1 MAEKKLNPLIGA
13 FRDTAPDK
21 KPEEVPKP
29 MAETKSAKAAEAVK
43 TPAADVKQKP
53 EELPKP
59 AVDTKAVKAAEPAKS
74 STPAAADK
82 PKPEELPKSAADT
95 KAVKAA
101 EPAKSPAPA
110 AADKPKQEEPAK
122 PAADTKAA
130 KAAEPTKTPA
140 VDVKQKSEEAVKSVS
155 DTKAVKA
162 AEPAKNPAA
171 DAKPKPEAALAQEV
185 EIPKDFKMPINQ
197 KASESVTTLPLHE
210 IKSFEGHPFSVKDD
224 KDMQELVESVKRFG
238 ILEPVVVIPC
248 KEYGYEMVSGH
259 RRLRACQLAGINK
272 IPVIVRN
279 LDRDEAI
286 ISMVDANLKREN
298 ITPMEKARA
307 YAMKLAA
314 MKRKAGRRS
323 KAEAAKG
330 EKPVHAIDEL
340 SKQTGESRPTIQRI
354 VRLNKLEPEL
364 QQMVDKK
371 ELPINTAAD
380 ISYLKKE
387 DQKALADAIKK
398 EAKVPSGTQAAEL
411 KKASQA
417 GTLTSEQINKTV
429 APTKRE
435 ENPPLKVT
443 FSDDELRAY
452 FPDKGVTVPDVKRAV
467 FEGLDLRKRVLE
479 RQKANAQQG
488 KDAAKKNQM
497 AR

>member
-1 MAEKKLNPLIGA
+1 MAEKKANPLIGA
-13 FRDTAPDK
+13 FRDSALDIVQPEKKTPELSKTMEPVKAAPDK
-21 KPEEVPKP
+21 KTAEAAKPPAVDVKQKPEEAAKP
-29 MAETKSAKAAEAVK
+29 VAETKAAKAAEAVK
-43 TPAADVKQKP
+43 PATADVKQKP
-53 EELPKP
+53 EELAKP
-59 AVDTKAVKAAEPAKS
+59 
-74 STPAAADK
+74 
-82 PKPEELPKSAADT
+82 AADT
-95 KAVKAA
+95 KAVKAV
-101 EPAKSPAPA
+101 EPV
-110 AADKPKQEEPAK
+110 
-122 PAADTKAA
+122 
-130 KAAEPTKTPA
+130 KTPT
-140 VDVKQKSEEAVKSVS
+140 V
-155 DTKAVKA
+155 
-162 AEPAKNPAA
+162 
-171 DAKPKPEAALAQEV
+171 DAKQKPEAAPTQEM
-185 EIPKDFKMPINQ
+185 EIPKDFKLPINQ

-259 RRLRACQLAGINK
+259 RRLRACQLAGITK

-307 YAMKLAA
+307 YEMKLAA

-371 ELPINTAAD
+371 ELPVNTAAD

-387 DQKALADAIKK
+387 EQKALADAIQK

-417 GTLTSEQINKTV
+417 GTLTQEQINKTV

-452 FPDKGVTVPDVKRAV
+452 FPEKGVTVPDVKRAV

-488 KDAAKKNQM
+488 KDAVKKI
-497 AR
+497 R